1 MTQYFDEIRKII
13 ESYSR
18 IKFEMD
24 KLTQQVES
32 LKLKKQ
38 AVELS
43 LSQIREAEA
52 ALIDKIKIETGED
65 PDFYEI
71 FQELSKDARIPG

>member
-1 MTQYFDEIRKII
+1 MTQYFDEIKKIV

-18 IKFEMD
+18 IKSEMD
-24 KLTQQVES
+24 RLTQQVES

-38 AVELS
+38 DIELA

-52 ALIDKIKIETGED
+52 TLIDKIKIETGQD

-71 FQELSKDARIPG
+71 FQELSNDARIPG

>member
-1 MTQYFDEIRKII
+1 MTKYFDEIRKII
-13 ESYSR
+13 NDYSR
-18 IKFEMD
+18 VKAEMD

-32 LKLKKQ
+32 IKLKKQ
-38 AVELS
+38 DIELS

-52 ALIDKIKIETGED
+52 TLIDKIKIETGEE

-71 FQELSKDARIPG
+71 FQEVAKDARIPG